1 MPIFSVYTSLGY
13 FYEILNKILKCSC
26 NPLVNSWVRLLFR
39 DMFSEI
45 KKCYLEFPEQ
55 KEDLVFYRGGKM
67 NDEEMQTI
75 RLNKNGFIEMEGF
88 LSATV
93 DI

>member
-1 MPIFSVYTSLGY
+1 M
-13 FYEILNKILKCSC
+13 
-26 NPLVNSWVRLLFR
+26 VNSWVRLLFR
-39 DMFSEI
+39 DMFAEI

-75 RLNKNGFIEMEGF
+75 RLNKNGFIEM
-88 LSATV
+88 
-93 DI
+93 